1 MRVNRSLH
9 PGHPEEERRL
19 KDGSLWAVYKRVF
32 DGEDL
37 AEELGGE
44 LVFKG
49 DWFLLARA

>member
-1 MRVNRSLH
+1 
-9 PGHPEEERRL
+9 
-19 KDGSLWAVYKRVF
+19 VYKRVF

-44 LVFKG
+44 LVFRG